1 MNRETVE
8 TLQQKLDTVD
18 KITQTTLFRVTDHRI
33 YEGED
38 SFDRE
43 GSESYGVEFE
53 VPETVGVSPSVMRM
67 LIDFDAYL
75 THSMVGP
82 GRFRVQ
88 P

>member
-8 TLQQKLDTVD
+8 TLQQKLDEVD
-18 KITQTTLFRVTDHRI
+18 GIAQTTLFRVTDRRI

-38 SFDRE
+38 SFARDR
-43 GSESYGVEFE
+43 SESYGVEFE
-53 VPETVGVSPSVMRM
+53 VPETVGVSPSVMRV
-67 LIDFDAYL
+67 LVDFNAYL
-75 THSMVGP
+75 THSMVDP